1 MTLKKVL
8 FISFSFLLITS
19 PSAFAHTALV
29 TSNPA
34 RGSVILKLP
43 SKITLTFEDSLLTL
57 GKTAINR
64 VVVTD
69 PTGVVI
75 TSGVDVVKGAVVTD
89 AFKSA
94 HSARGKYKV
103 SYRVSAVDGHIVTG
117 KFTFTLK

>member
-19 PSAFAHTALV
+19 PSAFAHTSLV

-94 HSARGKYKV
+94 HSARGKYNV